1 MGWIWYNPDM
11 AQKDRVP
18 STSTTLLREIGSC
31 AEHARWSEFEARY
44 RPLMEAF
51 LRDRYPYLDSDD
63 VIQETLV
70 ALARALP
77 SYRYDPK
84 STGFF
89 RNYLTGVLR
98 HKAVDFCRKNG
109 REDRLRAELAAL
121 PPSAVPDEDTEW
133 RESVMEIAM
142 RQLLADETIH
152 SRTKQIFQRVAVDG
166 TSPEEVAKAYGVSR
180 NNVDQIKD
188 RMIRKLRELVRGL
201 ESVDAR

>member
-1 MGWIWYNPDM
+1 MSVMTTN
-11 AQKDRVP
+11 DRVP

-44 RPLMEAF
+44 RPMMEAF
-51 LRDRYPYLDSDD
+51 LRDRYPYLDADD

-77 SYRYDPK
+77 NYRYDPK
-84 STGFF
+84 SIGFF
-89 RNYLTGVLR
+89 RNYLTGILR
-98 HKAVDFCRKNG
+98 HKAVDSCRKNG

-121 PPSAVPDEDTEW
+121 PPSAGTDEDTEW
-133 RESVMEIAM
+133 QKSVMEIAM

-166 TSPEEVAKAYGVSR
+166 ASPEEVAKAYGVSR

-201 ESVDAR
+201 ESVNGR

>member
-1 MGWIWYNPDM
+1 MSVMTTN
-11 AQKDRVP
+11 DRVP

-31 AEHARWSEFEARY
+31 AENARWSEFEARY
-44 RPLMEAF
+44 RPMMEAF
-51 LRDRYPYLDSDD
+51 LKERYPYLDADD

-70 ALARALP
+70 ALSRALP
-77 SYRYDPK
+77 NYRYDPK

-121 PPSAVPDEDTEW
+121 PTSAVSDEDAEW
-133 RESVMEIAM
+133 QESVMEIAM
-142 RQLLADETIH
+142 RQVLADETIH

-166 TSPEEVAKAYGVSR
+166 AAPEEVAKAYGVSR

>member
-1 MGWIWYNPDM
+1 MTTN
-11 AQKDRVP
+11 DRVP

-44 RPLMEAF
+44 RPMMEAF
-51 LRDRYPYLDSDD
+51 LRDRYPYLDADD

-70 ALARALP
+70 ALAWALP
-77 SYRYDPK
+77 NYRYDPK
-84 STGFF
+84 STGSF

-98 HKAVDFCRKNG
+98 HKAVDSCRKSG

-121 PPSAVPDEDTEW
+121 PPSADTDEDTEW
-133 RESVMEIAM
+133 QKSVMEIAM

-166 TSPEEVAKAYGVSR
+166 ASPEEVAKAYGVSR

-201 ESVDAR
+201 ESVDGR

>member
-1 MGWIWYNPDM
+1 MDVPRLM
-11 AQKDRVP
+11 TAKEHVP

-31 AEHARWSEFEARY
+31 AEHARWCEFEARY
-44 RPLMEAF
+44 RPMMEAF
-51 LRDRYPYLDSDD
+51 LRERYPYLDADD

-70 ALARALP
+70 ALARTLP

-109 REDRLRAELAAL
+109 REGRLRAELAAQ
-121 PPSAVPDEDTEW
+121 PPCTVAEDDAEW
-133 RESVMEIAM
+133 QESVMEIAM

-166 TSPEEVAKAYGVSR
+166 ASPEEVAKAYGVSR

-201 ESVDAR
+201 ESVNGR